1 MLLYFVSGVA
11 ETNRAPFD
19 LPEAETELV
28 AGFHT
33 EYSGMKFALFFLAEY
48 MNMIV
53 VGSIV
58 TTLFF
63 GGWLPITFGLG
74 HFWPPLTEYLANPF
88 ASWPFSFQGDFW
100 FFLTGLFW
108 FGLKVF
114 LVLFFYL
121 WLRATFPRYRYDQ
134 LMRIGWKWLIPVAI
148 ANVMVTALVLVL
160 MG

>member
-1 MLLYFVSGVA
+1 M
-11 ETNRAPFD
+11 
-19 LPEAETELV
+19 
-28 AGFHT
+28 
-33 EYSGMKFALFFLAEY
+33 
-48 MNMIV
+48 
-53 VGSIV
+53 
-58 TTLFF
+58 
-63 GGWLPITFGLG
+63 
-74 HFWPPLTEYLANPF
+74 TEYLANPF